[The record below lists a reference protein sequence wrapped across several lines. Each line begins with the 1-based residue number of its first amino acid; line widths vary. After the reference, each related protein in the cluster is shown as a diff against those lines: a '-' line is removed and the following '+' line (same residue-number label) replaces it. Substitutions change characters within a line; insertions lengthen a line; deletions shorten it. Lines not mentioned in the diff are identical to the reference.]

1 MASEVQ
7 VQILRVTLSSIVGR
21 GGGQEVSVL
30 AFYSDDLCSNPAEAF
45 SFSGIRGSSANQL
58 KIMVILLQ

>member
-30 AFYSDDLCSNPAEAF
+30 AFYTDGQSSNPAEAN
-45 SFSGIRGSSANQL
+45 SFSR
-58 KIMVILLQ
+58 KICGWKEQK